1 MRKSFGFVFYGTCV
15 MALIAVILLCVLMV
29 NGYSYGLAQWFA
41 GFGFAMI
48 AGVLAMPIAKAWDES
63 EERAAKAVT
72 TPEEI
77 YVHYGHLVIRATVLD
92 MAGPMCIIKAQ
103 GRVAPAWL
111 TGDKWVIYHQPI
123 DILDDPRMSEPA
135 HLDDPY
141 DGVL

>member
-72 TPEEI
+72 YPTEI
-77 YVHYGHLVIRATVLD
+77 DVDYGDITFKAKVLW
-92 MAGPMCIIKAQ
+92 MNGHKCVFMTQ
-103 GRVAPAWL
+103 GRVGVAWL
-111 TGDKWVIYHQPI
+111 YSDRWTAYCKG
-123 DILDDPRMSEPA
+123 LDLVGDPRIN
-135 HLDDPY
+135 DPR
-141 DGVL
+141 